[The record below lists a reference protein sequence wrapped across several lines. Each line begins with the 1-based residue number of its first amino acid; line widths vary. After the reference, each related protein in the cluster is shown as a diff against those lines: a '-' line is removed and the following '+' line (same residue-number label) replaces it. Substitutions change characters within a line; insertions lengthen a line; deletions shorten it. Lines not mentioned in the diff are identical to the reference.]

1 MFNCKYCEK
10 ECKNENSL
18 RNHERMCKQNPNRQ
32 ESAFIAYNKKKIT
45 GEITVWNKGLTKET
59 DERLAKAGIKISQS
73 NTGKPGRKHTEE
85 EKAYLREVALKN
97 KFGGFN
103 MRKKGIMYNNT
114 KLDSSYEVLLAQN
127 LDANNI
133 KWERCKRFPYVING
147 KLHYYTPDFYL
158 PEYNIYLDPKND
170 YLINNINPILGYSDI
185 EKIEVVSAQNN
196 IKIII
201 LNKEQLTW
209 DYIKSIV

>member
-32 ESAFIAYNKKKIT
+32 ESAFIAYNKKKTT

-73 NTGKPGRKHTEE
+73 TAGKPGHKHTEE
-85 EKAYLREVALKN
+85 EKAHLREVALKN

-127 LDANNI
+127 LDDNNI
-133 KWERCKRFPYVING
+133 K
-147 KLHYYTPDFYL
+147 
-158 PEYNIYLDPKND
+158 
-170 YLINNINPILGYSDI
+170 
-185 EKIEVVSAQNN
+185 
-196 IKIII
+196 
-201 LNKEQLTW
+201 
-209 DYIKSIV
+209 